1 MIQNIKSLSLVF
13 ENLLCVIM
21 KAQYILTVFW
31 LLTGGAETG
40 TTLNIIVPRDMA

>member
-1 MIQNIKSLSLVF
+1 MIQNIKSLLLLF
-13 ENLLCVIM
+13 ENSLRVTM